1 MVDDYWWSCLINHNT
16 WLFPTLTAV
25 DFSFSCI
32 FSLQPAEFSIW
43 TREAGAGGLAIAV
56 EGPSRAEI
64 SFDDRKD
71 GSCGVSY
78 IAQEPGRA
86 NAHRWLLTGV
96 SLWLSLSY
104 VLAPPLVSR
113 WLRDLGEVQRPAHTR
128 QPLPRACRCSSER
141 RSPPH
146 CYRPSGEAWGDTST
160 TSLPCLAKGLLR
172 HSCIKMWRQEQKTS
186 LGVMVRL
193 VLVFWSNTDKCS
205 FRFFILIIFIITN

>member
-1 MVDDYWWSCLINHNT
+1 MFDKSLRYSEVDHYWWSCLINHNT

-86 NAHRWLLTGV
+86 NAHRWSLTGV

-104 VLAPPLVSR
+104 VLAPPRLQVTTRSR
-113 WLRDLGEVQRPAHTR
+113 W
-128 QPLPRACRCSSER
+128 S
-141 RSPPH
+141 
-146 CYRPSGEAWGDTST
+146 ST
-160 TSLPCLAKGLLR
+160 TSTYPTAPTSCLSLLQRTTLAASLLPAFRWGMRRHLHNQPALPC
-172 HSCIKMWRQEQKTS
+172 
-186 LGVMVRL
+186 
-193 VLVFWSNTDKCS
+193 
-205 FRFFILIIFIITN
+205 